1 MAVKWTDEQQRAIE
15 TTDRGVVVPAA
26 AGSGKTAVLIER
38 TVRLLADSSA
48 DCPAERLL
56 AVTFTKDAANQMK
69 TKLRGALTERTAAE
83 SDPEARRWLERQC
96 EMLSLAKIST
106 INSFCLELVKSHL
119 NEFDYR
125 AGIRVAD
132 DTQTA
137 VITDEAMAAAL
148 EETRREDP
156 QGAELLIDALT
167 NNSDTELSRQVYD
180 FYKFLCSLPFPED
193 WIEKTQASFTDGEK
207 LRRDVEIFMYEVQSA
222 VDKAVRCQQ
231 QEAQLCLKLGNSD
244 SALKAAAAD
253 LDSLESV
260 RAAVN
265 AGDYELLYDALE
277 GIKFATM
284 RKPSEKN
291 LSTEE
296 VIAQQEVFE
305 QIKKV
310 REAMKNSIKRLTTSV
325 HAMGRD
331 IGAAM
336 AHAGEIFAALCGATM
351 RFQKILNEIKLERGV
366 ADFSDIERMAMRLL
380 VTNESGQARR
390 TPLAEEIVRSGAYK
404 VILIDEYQDVN
415 NLQETIFRA
424 LSTSQ
429 DMAALGSN
437 IFVVG
442 DVKQAIYRFRLSNP
456 RLFLKAAE
464 QADADETGA
473 LCKIRLTR
481 NFRSRAGVIDFVN
494 SVFRAL
500 MSEELGELEYTE
512 DEELRCGARYGGEDK
527 PTELMLIRTAEQE
540 NEELK
545 YYIFG
550 EEELC
555 IARRIRQMIESGEQ
569 VWKGDEARACAA
581 GDFCVLSR
589 GKDGCRRIAAA
600 LEYVGLKAQSEQTD
614 GYMGAKEIITM
625 VNLLKIIDD
634 PMKDLPMAGVMMSP
648 IFSFTAEETAKL
660 RLLSRADDKPLRLY
674 QMILAASKTESA
686 DAKEAERIELNDEVL
701 EEKCRRAAA
710 LIKRLRSYSVSMS
723 LEALISAIYDE
734 TGFFAVASIYENSA
748 QRRANLRLLT
758 QRAAEYEKDSTGG
771 IAGFLRFL
779 DSLSAAGGDFA
790 QALTVTADGSCV
802 EVKTIHSS
810 KGLEYPFVFLTNI
823 DRSFNR
829 SDLSQ
834 KILLNERLG
843 AGINY
848 MRHDKLLKVR
858 TIAHAALES
867 ITEGEQLSEELRL
880 LYVALTRAKERLF
893 IPITIKHNKNSQ
905 YDTPAVLSDLAL
917 SIMREGG
924 VSAKLLRGCKSYQ
937 EWLAAV
943 IMISDRNRPLLEEL
957 ELGDLAGDLSMGSG
971 VRLKAVWGEY
981 SADGG
986 TAPAQKHFETPEGDP
1001 AAAAALREKYEFV
1014 YPNATAMAAAK
1025 RTVTE
1030 IVSELRR
1037 AEEGDTDPMFYP
1049 QLGTLDEEAKRLT
1062 AAEKGTYT
1070 HLFME
1075 LADYDNAEKSVSGE
1089 LERLVEK
1096 GIFSER
1102 ESKGV
1107 YKGAVQKYFE
1117 SDFYRRVKA
1126 SEDVRRE
1133 MQFTELIAPD
1143 GMLQGVC
1150 DCIFKDGEGYILV
1163 DYKTD
1168 NFAEI
1173 SEALRYKVQLK
1184 LYKAA
1189 LDLILPLPV
1198 KACYIYSFRLSQG
1211 IEISL

>member
-193 WIEKTQASFTDGEK
+193 WIEKTQAGFTDSEK
-207 LRRDVEIFMYEVQSA
+207 LRRDVEIFMYEVQGA

-231 QEAQLCLKLGNSD
+231 QEAQLCLKLGNSE

-325 HAMGRD
+325 HTMGRD

-464 QADADETGA
+464 QADADETGT

-512 DEELRCGARYGGEDK
+512 DEELRCGAHYGGEDK

-545 YYIFG
+545 YYIFD

-569 VWKGDEARACAA
+569 VWKGDEARACTA

-589 GKDGCRRIAAA
+589 GKEGCRRIAAA

-943 IMISDRNRPLLEEL
+943 IMISDRNLPLLEEL

-981 SADGG
+981 SADGVA
-986 TAPAQKHFETPEGDP
+986 APAQKHFETPEGDP

-1075 LADYDNAEKSVSGE
+1075 LADYENAEKSVSGE

-1107 YKGAVQKYFE
+1107 YKG
-1117 SDFYRRVKA
+1117 
-1126 SEDVRRE
+1126 DVRRE
-1133 MQFTELIAPD
+1133 MQFMVRADDAGLDKQFPELIAPD

-1173 SEALRYKVQLK
+1173 SEALRYKVQLT